1 MKLKGIGVVILATA
15 LLTGGGLLN
24 ATYAME
30 KQEQMLENTD
40 YQIITPMWDN
50 ISGISL
56 SISAEGTMLYPEV
69 YMLYPEVYIK
79 AKSPLGSI
87 SGTMYLERYSS
98 GGWISVTSWSL
109 KGTGSVFLSKSYR
122 GTLGVKYRT
131 RVVVTVD
138 GETAV
143 ATSGSC
149 VI

>member
-15 LLTGGGLLN
+15 LLVGGGLPN

-50 ISGISL
+50 ISGISP

-69 YMLYPEVYIK
+69 YIK
-79 AKSPLGSI
+79 AKSLFGSI
-87 SGTMYLERYSS
+87 SGTMYLEKYSF
-98 GGWISVTSWSL
+98 GRWASVTSWSL
-109 KGTGSVFLSKSYR
+109 KGTGSVFLSKCYR
-122 GTLGVKYRT
+122 GTSGVKYRT

-149 VI
+149 EI